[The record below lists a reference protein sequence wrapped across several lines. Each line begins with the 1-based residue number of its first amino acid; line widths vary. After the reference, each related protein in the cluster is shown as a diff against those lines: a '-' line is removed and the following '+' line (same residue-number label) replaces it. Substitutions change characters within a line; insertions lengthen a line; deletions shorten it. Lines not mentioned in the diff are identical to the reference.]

1 MRNIGKQF
9 FYAASSI
16 LPLSFLKKTSQ
27 VSTLLPYHHTV
38 SDRELLHIKHLYAF
52 KSISQFKSDL
62 DYLLKNFVPISPEQ
76 LVEKVNRDEQK
87 RDNTFLLT
95 FDDGL
100 RECEEIIAPILKE
113 KGVPAIFFINPA
125 FIDNK
130 ELFYRF
136 KISLVIEKINK
147 CRFNSLLIQKCFEV
161 FGSEGINE
169 VEVLVLRIKKI
180 KQDEMKNLDYLAELL
195 EISYNDFLTK
205 EHPYLNFEQVLKI
218 EKMGFTIGAHS
229 WDHPYYSLLSLEQQL
244 LQTTSSLA
252 FVKNNFNQKN
262 TFFSFPHEDIS
273 ISQTFFDEFLKSDVQ
288 CDLFFGTQNQIIE
301 RGNKILHRFNAER
314 PWIKINNNISSILLL
329 MIVRLLLNRNDFNRL
344 N

>member
-136 KISLVIEKINK
+136 KISLVIEKNK
-147 CRFNSLLIQKCFEV
+147 
-161 FGSEGINE
+161 
-169 VEVLVLRIKKI
+169 
-180 KQDEMKNLDYLAELL
+180 
-195 EISYNDFLTK
+195 
-205 EHPYLNFEQVLKI
+205 
-218 EKMGFTIGAHS
+218 
-229 WDHPYYSLLSLEQQL
+229 
-244 LQTTSSLA
+244 
-252 FVKNNFNQKN
+252 
-262 TFFSFPHEDIS
+262 
-273 ISQTFFDEFLKSDVQ
+273 
-288 CDLFFGTQNQIIE
+288 
-301 RGNKILHRFNAER
+301 
-314 PWIKINNNISSILLL
+314 
-329 MIVRLLLNRNDFNRL
+329 
-344 N
+344 